1 MRVNDMIKF
10 DCDYMQGAVPEILRR
25 LTEINEE
32 PNDGY
37 GEDPYCKSAKSK
49 IREAC
54 GLPDAEVEFLVGGTQ
69 TNTVAITACLRSF
82 EGVIAAS
89 TGHIYVHECGAIE
102 NMGHKVISLPAHN
115 GKLDPAEVKEYMRK
129 FYADETY
136 PHMVMPKM
144 IYISHPTE
152 LGSLYTLTEIKALRE
167 VCDEYKMLLYVD
179 GARLGYGLN
188 ASNTDVT
195 LKNLAEN
202 VDLFYIGGT
211 KVGALFGEA
220 LVIKDKNLIPNFFSI
235 KKQMGAVL
243 AKGWLLGLQFDT
255 LFTDNLYNNISRHA
269 ILMAEKLKKGFVD
282 KGYRLY
288 SDSDTNQQ
296 FLILEKTKIE
306 ELKSKVSFAAWE
318 EYDQDHKIVRF
329 ATSWATKESDVDE
342 LLKLV

>member
-1 MRVNDMIKF
+1 MVKF
-10 DCDYMQGAVPEILRR
+10 DCDYMQGAVPEILTRIAS
-25 LTEINEE
+25 INDEQI
-32 PNDGY
+32 DGY
-37 GEDPYCKSAKSK
+37 GFDGYCDSAKSK

-54 GLPDAEVEFLVGGTQ
+54 GLPDAEVEFMIGGTQ
-69 TNTVAITACLRSF
+69 TNMVAITATLRSF
-82 EGVIAAS
+82 EGVIAAE

-102 NMGHKVISLPAHN
+102 NMGHKVISLPSHN
-115 GKLDPAEVKEYMRK
+115 GKLDPNEVKEYMHK

-144 IYISHPTE
+144 VYISHPTE
-152 LGSLYTLTEIKALRE
+152 LGSLYTLDELKALRSI
-167 VCDEYKMLLYVD
+167 CDEYKMLLYVD

-202 VDLFYIGGT
+202 VDMFYIGGT

-235 KKQMGAVL
+235 KKQSGAVL

-269 ILMAEKLKKGFVD
+269 IVMAEKLRQGFID
-282 KGYRLY
+282 KGYRMY
-288 SDSDTNQQ
+288 SDSYTNQQ
-296 FLILEKTKIE
+296 FFILKKDKIE
-306 ELKSKVSFAAWE
+306 ELKKKVSFAAWE
-318 EYDQDHKIVRF
+318 EYDSDHRIVRF
-329 ATSWATKESDVDE
+329 ATSWATREEDVEE
-342 LLKLV
+342 LLKLI

>member
-1 MRVNDMIKF
+1 MLKF
-10 DCDYMQGAVPEILRR
+10 DCDYMEGAVPEILRR

-37 GEDPYCKSAKSK
+37 GSDPYCESAKKK

-69 TNTVAITACLRSF
+69 TNMVAISSVLRSF
-82 EGVIAAS
+82 EGVIAAT

-102 NMGHKVISLPAHN
+102 NMGHKVISLPSHN
-115 GKLDPAEVKEYMRK
+115 GKLDPAEVREYMYK

-144 IYISHPTE
+144 VYISHPTE
-152 LGSLYTLTEIKALRE
+152 FGSLYTLDEIKALRAI
-167 VCDEYKMLLYVD
+167 CDEYKMLLYVD

-195 LKNLAEN
+195 LKNLAAN
-202 VDLFYIGGT
+202 VDMFYIGGT

-220 LVIKDKNLIPNFFSI
+220 LVIKDCNLIPNFFSI

-269 ILMAEKLKKGFVD
+269 IVMAEKLKKGFVD
-282 KGYRLY
+282 KGYRLF

-296 FLILEKTKIE
+296 FFILEKTKIE
-306 ELKSKVSFAAWE
+306 ELKKKVSFAVWE
-318 EYDQDHKIVRF
+318 EYDSDHKIVRF
-329 ATSWATKESDVDE
+329 ATSWATEESDVE
-342 LLKLV
+342 VLLKLI

>member
-1 MRVNDMIKF
+1 MLKF
-10 DCDYMQGAVPEILRR
+10 DCDYMEGAVPEILRR

-37 GEDPYCKSAKSK
+37 GLDPYCESAKNK

-54 GLPDAEVEFLVGGTQ
+54 GLPNAEVEFMVGGTQ
-69 TNTVAITACLRSF
+69 TNMVAITACLRSF
-82 EGVIAAS
+82 EGVIAAA

-102 NMGHKVISLPAHN
+102 NMGHKVISLPSHN
-115 GKLDPAEVKEYMRK
+115 GKLDLAEVKEYMHK

-144 IYISHPTE
+144 VYISHPTE
-152 LGSLYTLTEIKALRE
+152 LGSLYTLDEIKELRRI
-167 VCDEYKMLLYVD
+167 CDEYKMLLYVD

-188 ASNTDVT
+188 ATNTDVT

-220 LVIKDKNLIPNFFSI
+220 LVIKDSNLIPNFFSI

-243 AKGWLLGLQFDT
+243 AKGWLLGLQFET

-282 KGYRLY
+282 RGYRLY

-296 FLILEKTKIE
+296 FFIMEKRKIE
-306 ELKSKVSFAAWE
+306 ELKKKVSFAAWE
-318 EYDQDHKIVRF
+318 EYDSDHRIVRF
-329 ATSWATKESDVDE
+329 ATSWATRESDVDE
-342 LLKLV
+342 LLKLI